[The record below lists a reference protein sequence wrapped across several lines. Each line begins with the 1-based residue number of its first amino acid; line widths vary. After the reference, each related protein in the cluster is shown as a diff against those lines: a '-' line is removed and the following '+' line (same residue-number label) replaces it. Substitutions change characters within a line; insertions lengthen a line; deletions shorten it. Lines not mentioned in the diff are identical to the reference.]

1 MNRILLRPDEITGEL
16 AILQGRRAR
25 HVLDVIGAQPGDELR
40 VGVLGGPIGSAR
52 LTRRESD
59 SITLELRSFEDPPAP
74 SPVTLILALPR
85 PKVARRVLIDVAAV
99 GIKSI
104 HLIGA
109 WTVDKSYWGS
119 PLLTDSAIDEH
130 LILGLE
136 QGGDTVVPT
145 VERHRLFKPFV
156 EDRLPGLVENQRRLV
171 AHPGPVVD
179 CPRAVD
185 GAVALAV
192 GPERGFTEYEIG
204 RLLQAGF
211 ERVSLGSRT
220 LRVES
225 AVAMLLGRL
234 T

>member
-1 MNRILLRPDEITGEL
+1 MNRILLRPDEITGDT
-16 AILQGRRAR
+16 AIVHARRAR
-25 HVLDVIGAQPGDELR
+25 HVLDVLDAQPGDELR
-40 VGVLGGPIGSAR
+40 AGVLGGRIGRAS

-59 SITLELRSFEDPPAP
+59 SVTLELRLSEDPPP
-74 SPVTLILALPR
+74 PIPVTLILALPR
-85 PKVARRVLIDVAAV
+85 PKVAKRVLIDVAAA
-99 GIKSI
+99 GIKRI
-104 HLIGA
+104 HLVGA
-109 WTVDKSYWGS
+109 WKVDKSYWDS
-119 PLLTDSAIDEH
+119 PLLSDSAIEEH
-130 LILGLE
+130 LVLGLE
-136 QGGDTVVPT
+136 QGGDTIVPT
-145 VERHRLFKPFV
+145 VECHRLFKPFV
-156 EDRLPGLVENQRRLV
+156 EDRLPGLVANQRRLL

-185 GAVALAV
+185 GEIALAV

-204 RLLQAGF
+204 RLSEAGF